1 MRARWRRTR
10 PWARVVGAVVILGLV
25 ATGAWWVWWRQP
37 ASAEAQGPTTRTVQ
51 ASLSTMEK
59 TVSGTGTLEPTVQ
72 EDVSFAVSGTVT
84 KVKVAAGDTVRKG
97 QVLATV
103 DTLTLDADLLSA
115 KSTLA
120 QAKAKLAD
128 ADDAAD
134 GTDSSDAQIAA
145 AQAQVDVAQAGV
157 DDAKDAVGDAVL
169 EAPAA
174 GLVTTADLEV
184 GDVVTG
190 SSSSGSSG
198 AGSSSG
204 GASGSSQPSS
214 QSSTSTTTST
224 GQFVIVG
231 TGAWQVATTV
241 SEADVANVAAG
252 DQVEMTSDDLS
263 DTLYGTVASVGLV
276 STSTSGVAAYPVVVD
291 VTGDTAKLHDGT
303 SVDVSIIYERR
314 TDVLTVPALA
324 VTTADGA
331 STVTVQATDGTQ
343 KKVTVKT
350 GETSGNLVEITDG
363 LAEGDA
369 VVVQTFQAGT
379 GNRQGGQTGQTGQVP
394 GGGDFPGG
402 FPGGGSFQG
411 GQGTGQGGPQGGG
424 TNG

>member
-10 PWARVVGAVVILGLV
+10 PWVRVVGAVVIVGLV
-25 ATGAWWVWWRQP
+25 ATGAWWMWWRQP
-37 ASAEAQGPTTRTVQ
+37 ASAEAQGPTTRTVE

-84 KVKVAAGDTVRKG
+84 KVKVAAGDTVTKG

-120 QAKAKLAD
+120 QAEARLSD
-128 ADDAAD
+128 AEDAAD
-134 GTDSSDAQIAA
+134 GSDSSDAQVAA
-145 AQAQVDVAQAGV
+145 AKAQVEVAQAGV
-157 DDAKDAVGDAVL
+157 DDADAAVDDAVL
-169 EAPAA
+169 KAPAA

-184 GDVVTG
+184 GDVVTTG
-190 SSSSGSSG
+190 STGSSG
-198 AGSSSG
+198 G
-204 GASGSSQPSS
+204 GAAQPSS

-252 DQVEMTSDDLS
+252 DQVEMTSDDLA

-291 VTGDTAKLHDGT
+291 VTGDTTTLHDGT

-343 KKVTVKT
+343 KKVTVTT

-369 VVVQTFQAGT
+369 VVLQTFQAGT
-379 GNRQGGQTGQTGQVP
+379 GNRQGGQTGQLP
-394 GGGDFPGG
+394 GGGDFQGG
-402 FPGGGSFQG
+402 FPGGGDFQG
-411 GQGTGQGGPQGGG
+411 GPGGGQGGPQGGG

>member
-10 PWARVVGAVVILGLV
+10 PWVRVVGAVVVLGLV

-37 ASAEAQGPTTRTVQ
+37 ASAEAQGPTTRTVE

-84 KVKVAAGDTVRKG
+84 KVKVAAGDTVTKG

-103 DTLTLDADLLSA
+103 DTLSLDADLLSA

-120 QAKAKLAD
+120 QAEARLSD
-128 ADDAAD
+128 AEDAAD
-134 GTDSSDAQIAA
+134 GSDASDAQVAA
-145 AQAQVDVAQAGV
+145 AKAQVEVAQAGV
-157 DDAKDAVGDAVL
+157 DDADAAVDDAVL
-169 EAPAA
+169 KAPAA

-184 GDVVTG
+184 GDVVTSG
-190 SSSSGSSG
+190 STGSSG
-198 AGSSSG
+198 G
-204 GASGSSQPSS
+204 GAQPSS
-214 QSSTSTTTST
+214 QSSTSTTTTST

-241 SEADVANVAAG
+241 GEADVANVAAG
-252 DQVEMTSDDLS
+252 DQVEMTSDDLT

-291 VTGDTAKLHDGT
+291 VTGDTTTLHDGT

-343 KKVTVKT
+343 KKVTVTT

-369 VVVQTFQAGT
+369 VVLQTFQAGT
-379 GNRQGGQTGQTGQVP
+379 GNRQGGQNGQTGQLP
-394 GGGDFPGG
+394 GGGDFQGG
-402 FPGGGSFQG
+402 FPGGGDFQG
-411 GQGTGQGGPQGGG
+411 GFPGGGQGGPQGGG

>member
-1 MRARWRRTR
+1 V
-10 PWARVVGAVVILGLV
+10 RVVGAVVVLGLV

-37 ASAEAQGPTTRTVQ
+37 ASAEAQGPTTRTVE

-84 KVKVAAGDTVRKG
+84 KVKVAAGDTVTKG

-103 DTLTLDADLLSA
+103 DTLSLDADLLSA

-120 QAKAKLAD
+120 QAEARLSD
-128 ADDAAD
+128 AEDAAD
-134 GTDSSDAQIAA
+134 GSDASDAQVAA
-145 AQAQVDVAQAGV
+145 AKAQVEVAQAGV
-157 DDAKDAVGDAVL
+157 DDADAAVDDAVL
-169 EAPAA
+169 KAPAA

-184 GDVVTG
+184 GDVVTSG
-190 SSSSGSSG
+190 STGSSG
-198 AGSSSG
+198 G
-204 GASGSSQPSS
+204 GAQPSS
-214 QSSTSTTTST
+214 QSSTSTTTTST

-241 SEADVANVAAG
+241 GEADVANVAAG
-252 DQVEMTSDDLS
+252 DQVEMTSDDLT

-291 VTGDTAKLHDGT
+291 VTGDTTTLHDGT

-343 KKVTVKT
+343 KKVTVTT

-369 VVVQTFQAGT
+369 VVLQTFQAGT
-379 GNRQGGQTGQTGQVP
+379 GNRQGGQNGQTGQLP
-394 GGGDFPGG
+394 GGGDFQGG
-402 FPGGGSFQG
+402 FPGGGDFQG
-411 GQGTGQGGPQGGG
+411 GFPGGGQGGPQGGG

>member
-1 MRARWRRTR
+1 M
-10 PWARVVGAVVILGLV
+10 GLV
-25 ATGAWWVWWRQP
+25 ATGAWWMWWRQP
-37 ASAEAQGPTTRTVQ
+37 ASAEAQGPTTRTVE

-84 KVKVAAGDTVRKG
+84 KVKVAAGDTVTKG

-120 QAKAKLAD
+120 QAEARLSD
-128 ADDAAD
+128 AEDAAD
-134 GTDSSDAQIAA
+134 GSDSSDAQVAA
-145 AQAQVDVAQAGV
+145 AKAQVEVAQAGV
-157 DDAKDAVGDAVL
+157 DDADAAVDDAVL
-169 EAPAA
+169 KAPAA

-184 GDVVTG
+184 GDVVTTG
-190 SSSSGSSG
+190 STGSSG
-198 AGSSSG
+198 G
-204 GASGSSQPSS
+204 GAAQPSS

-252 DQVEMTSDDLS
+252 DQVEMTSDDLA

-291 VTGDTAKLHDGT
+291 VTGDTTTLHDGT

-343 KKVTVKT
+343 KKVTVTT

-369 VVVQTFQAGT
+369 VVLQTFQAGT
-379 GNRQGGQTGQTGQVP
+379 GNRQGGQTGQLP
-394 GGGDFPGG
+394 GGGDFQGG
-402 FPGGGSFQG
+402 FPGGGDFQG
-411 GQGTGQGGPQGGG
+411 GPGGGQGGPQGGG

>member
-10 PWARVVGAVVILGLV
+10 PWARVVGAVVIVGLV

-72 EDVSFAVSGTVT
+72 EDVSFAVAGTVT
-84 KVKVAAGDTVRKG
+84 KVEVAAGDTVTKG

-103 DTLTLDADLLSA
+103 DTLSLDADLLSA

-128 ADDAAD
+128 AADAAD
-134 GTDSSDAQIAA
+134 STDSSDAQIAA

-157 DDAKDAVGDAVL
+157 DDARDAVDDAVL
-169 EAPAA
+169 KAPAA

-190 SSSSGSSG
+190 SSSGGSSGSSAAGGSSG
-198 AGSSSG
+198 A
-204 GASGSSQPSS
+204 SGSGNSQPSS
-214 QSSTSTTTST
+214 QSSVSTTTSSAP
-224 GQFVIVG
+224 FVIVG

-241 SEADVANVAAG
+241 SEADVAQVAAG
-252 DQVEMTSDDLS
+252 DQVEMTSDDLT

-291 VTGDTAKLHDGT
+291 VTGDTTTLHDGT

-343 KKVTVKT
+343 KKVTVTT

-369 VVVQTFQAGT
+369 VVLQTFQAGT
-379 GNRQGGQTGQTGQVP
+379 GNRQSGQSGQLP
-394 GGGDFPGG
+394 GGGDLPGG
-402 FPGGGSFQG
+402 FPGGGTFPG
-411 GQGTGQGGPQGGG
+411 GGQGGPQGGG
-424 TNG
+424 TDG